1 MIRPAAALTAGKL
14 RGCFASTPGTFLDV
28 VVLWAILKWIWTIN
42 FQVRSLTLYPL
53 SYEYTPNHFQWL
65 VLLRRWP
72 QGDFVVA
79 LASTSALTV
88 GKHYRVD
95 RRETLLLKGQHQNKA
110 GDYPFL
116 IDNGPFPIDICPSP
130 IRAAL
135 KNSWSK
141 TNAIVFSL
149 KGNTKIK
156 PMIIL
161 FL

>member
-1 MIRPAAALTAGKL
+1 
-14 RGCFASTPGTFLDV
+14 
-28 VVLWAILKWIWTIN
+28 
-42 FQVRSLTLYPL
+42 
-53 SYEYTPNHFQWL
+53 
-65 VLLRRWP
+65 
-72 QGDFVVA
+72 VVA

-88 GKHYRVD
+88 GKHYRVDPRSTSWLLCKHFGVD